1 MTLSA
6 EDPGDRAR
14 QLTALTQRLTDL
26 IAADTRAFEARRPQ
40 EAAARMV
47 ETGELANIYRR
58 ESLRIRRDPTLLEG
72 AALEERRSL
81 ARATEAFEA
90 VLARHGRALE
100 AAMTVTEGLVQAI
113 AGEVAAARA
122 RGAGYGAGGVA
133 LRGDASAVT
142 LNSRA

>member
-1 MTLSA
+1 MSLSA
-6 EDPGDRAR
+6 DDAGDRAR

-40 EAAARMV
+40 DAAARMA

-58 ESLRIRRDPTLLEG
+58 ESLRIRQNPALLDG
-72 AALEERRSL
+72 AALEERRAL
-81 ARATEAFEA
+81 ARATEAFDA

-100 AAMTVTEGLVQAI
+100 AAKTVTEGLVQAI

-122 RGAGYGAGGVA
+122 SGAGYGAGGRA
-133 LRGDASAVT
+133 IAGDASAVT

>member
-1 MTLSA
+1 MSLSA

-40 EAAARMV
+40 DAAGRMA
-47 ETGELANIYRR
+47 ETGSLANTYRR
-58 ESLRIRRDPTLLEG
+58 ESLRIRQNPSLLDG
-72 AALEERRSL
+72 ASLEERRAL

-100 AAMTVTEGLVQAI
+100 AAMTVTEGLVHAI

-122 RGAGYGAGGVA
+122 SGAGYSQAGRA
-133 LRGDASAVT
+133 ITGDASAVT

>member
-1 MTLSA
+1 MAISA
-6 EDPGDRAR
+6 EDAGDRAR

-40 EAAARMV
+40 DAAGRMA

-58 ESLRIRRDPTLLEG
+58 ESLRIRQNPALLEG
-72 AALEERRSL
+72 ATLEERRTL

-90 VLARHGRALE
+90 VLARHGRALDV
-100 AAMTVTEGLVQAI
+100 AKSFTEGLVHAI
-113 AGEVAAARA
+113 AGEVAAARTS
-122 RGAGYGAGGVA
+122 GVGYVAGGRATV
-133 LRGDASAVT
+133 GDATAVT